1 MSVSV
6 LESFGELKDQVV
18 KADGEIMAVA
28 EKDEPAIRT
37 KVDDARREA
46 DQHAA
51 DLKATTQRAGTDPQS
66 HWQEIQADWD
76 RHIERM
82 RGRLDSAKAGYDLS
96 LAETEAESAE
106 ADAVNAIA
114 FAASAV
120 VEAEYATLDAL
131 RARRRAAAVASSS

>member
-1 MSVSV
+1 MSV

-28 EKDEPAIRT
+28 EKDEPAIQT

-106 ADAVNAIA
+106 TDALNAIA

-120 VEAEYATLDAL
+120 IEAEYATLDAL

>member
-1 MSVSV
+1 MSV

-18 KADGEIMAVA
+18 KADRDIIAVA
-28 EKDEPAIRT
+28 EKDEPAIQT

-46 DQHAA
+46 DQHAVE
-51 DLKATTQRAGTDPQS
+51 LKATTQRAGTDPQS

-96 LAETEAESAE
+96 VAETKAESAE
-106 ADAVNAIA
+106 ADALNAIA

-120 VEAEYATLDAL
+120 IEAEYATLDAL
-131 RARRRAAAVASSS
+131 LARRRAAAVASSS